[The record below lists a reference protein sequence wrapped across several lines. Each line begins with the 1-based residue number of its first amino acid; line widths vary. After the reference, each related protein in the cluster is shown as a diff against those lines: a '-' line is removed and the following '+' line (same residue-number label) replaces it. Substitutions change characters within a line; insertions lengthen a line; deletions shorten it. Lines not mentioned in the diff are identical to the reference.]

1 MDTKLLLVKAITLL
15 YMEGERLNNN
25 ENSADTIKAALETLK
40 DPDVVV
46 SGDFGHDV
54 ISSLKQTAK
63 WMVSNPATTVYEY
76 KDFIQ
81 RIQLDCQN
89 DPAALKSID
98 DAIRDLTDEDEGKKT
113 RRMNMARSAI
123 RNFVNGQ
130 KALEVLK
137 GYYNRLTL
145 QRGAVDWKRVVGDIR
160 ADLEPLEQASGDD
173 AANMAMINTSLCFSD
188 LEALGKAFSQA
199 KDELDTRGIIR
210 FGWQGLN
217 RMFGSNMGAR
227 RGEFIVVGALQHSFK
242 SGFALETMKQAAL
255 YNKPFMRNADKTP
268 CLIRM
273 SLENTTENDVMHLYK
288 SLVENETGLFCD
300 PKLESHVTMAKY
312 VSDKL
317 RANGYETLYYNVN
330 PTDLTYRDLFDITD
344 DLDSKGYEIHGMW
357 IDYLNMISKKGCAQG
372 PHGSDVR
379 DLFRRVRNHYSKKG
393 TMIMT
398 PHQLSSEAKML
409 RRNGTD
415 NFVQEI
421 ANKGYWDSCRTIDQE
436 VDMEIYL
443 NIEKVNGESWL
454 TVQRGKHRKFTI
466 TPENDLYYVYK
477 FDPIGGVRDDINGRD
492 MSRRSVGGNTVAD
505 GGGEAWYS
513 GI

>member
-15 YMEGERLNNN
+15 YMENERPENN
-25 ENSADTIKAALETLK
+25 ENSAEIVQAALDTLK
-40 DPDVVV
+40 DPEVVV

-54 ISSLKQTAK
+54 ISSLKETLR
-63 WMVSNPATTVYEY
+63 WMVTNPPNVPYDY

-81 RIQLDCQN
+81 RITLNCQN
-89 DPAALKSID
+89 DETTMKSIVEAIENLSEED
-98 DAIRDLTDEDEGKKT
+98 DGKKM

-123 RNFVNGQ
+123 RNYVNGQ
-130 KALEVLK
+130 RALEILRN
-137 GYYNRLTL
+137 YYNRMSL
-145 QRGAVDWKRVVGDIR
+145 QKSTVDWKRIIGDIR
-160 ADLEPLEQASGDD
+160 ADLEPLEMASSESV
-173 AANMAMINTSLCFSD
+173 AQMPMINTSLCFSD

-199 KDELDTRGIIR
+199 KDELDTRGILR

-217 RMFGSNMGAR
+217 RMFGSHGGAR

-242 SGFALETMKQAAL
+242 SGFALETMKHAAL

-268 CLIRM
+268 ALIRL
-273 SLENTTENDVMHLYK
+273 SFENTTENDVMYLYK

-300 PKLESHVTMAKY
+300 PKKEDHAYMAKY

-317 RANGYETLYYNVN
+317 RANGYEFLYYNIN
-330 PTDLTYRDLFDITD
+330 PTDMTYRDMFDITD
-344 DLDSKGYEIHGMW
+344 DLESKGYEIHGLW

-372 PHGSDVR
+372 PHGTEVR
-379 DLFRRVRNHYSKKG
+379 DLFRRTRNHYSKRG
-393 TMIMT
+393 VMVMT
-398 PHQLSSEAKML
+398 PHQLSTEAKML
-409 RRNGTD
+409 KRQGTD

-454 TVQRGKHRKFTI
+454 TVQRGKHRKFSI
-466 TPENDLYYVYK
+466 TPEKDLYYVYK
-477 FDPIGGVRDDINGRD
+477 FDPIGGIRDDLNGKD
-492 MSRRSVGGNTVAD
+492 MSRRSVGGQPVSE
-505 GGGEAWYS
+505 GGGDAWYN